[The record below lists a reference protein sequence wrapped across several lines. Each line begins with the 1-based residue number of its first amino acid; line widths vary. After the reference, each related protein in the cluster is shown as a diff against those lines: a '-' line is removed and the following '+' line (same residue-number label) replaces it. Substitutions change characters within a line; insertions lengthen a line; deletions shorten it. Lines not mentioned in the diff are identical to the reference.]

1 MKRITSILKLTIVL
15 AVFGMA
21 CKGPAGDTGPA
32 GAAGAQGA
40 QGAAG
45 AAGAAGPAG
54 PAGPAGKDGASASSN
69 IATSAW
75 LAVKKTDWKVTED
88 STLYFNIFAEKSIT
102 QNVLDKGAVMVYFK
116 GATDKDYILPL
127 PYTANLFQ
135 LSFVPLF
142 DATQGGSLEVDFQ
155 PYVEDLGPADFNSE
169 LAFRYIII
177 KDIALIGGRQKAI
190 NWKDYNEVKREL
202 NLRD

>member
-1 MKRITSILKLTIVL
+1 MKRITSLLKLSIVL
-15 AVFGMA
+15 AVFGLA

-45 AAGAAGPAG
+45 AAGTAGPAG

-75 LAVKKTDWKVTED
+75 LTVPANQWETDED
-88 STLYFNIFAEKSIT
+88 STFFSVFLTEKAIT
-102 QNVLDKGAVMVYFK
+102 QAVLDKGAVMAYVK
-116 GATDKDYILPL
+116 GANDKDYIIPL
-127 PYTANLFQ
+127 PYSAGAFQ
-135 LSFVPLF
+135 ISYVPIF
-142 DATQGGSLEVDFQ
+142 DATQGGIMEFDFAPFLEGVAPSDI
-155 PYVEDLGPADFNSE
+155 GS

-177 KDIALIGGRQKAI
+177 KDIALVGGRQKAI
-190 NWKDYNEVKREL
+190 NWKDYTEVKREL